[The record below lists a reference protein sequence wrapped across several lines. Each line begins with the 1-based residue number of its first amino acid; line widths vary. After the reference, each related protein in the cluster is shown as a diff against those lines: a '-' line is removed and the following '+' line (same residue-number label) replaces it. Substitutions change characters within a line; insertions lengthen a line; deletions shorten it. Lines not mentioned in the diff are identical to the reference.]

1 LVSKGGNQL
10 SNKRLKGRYN
20 NAFEVIQKIINEWD
34 PLDLLA
40 LDCPDDEYES
50 EIQLIVSATLNKDNA
65 DKIGGKINE
74 ILYKA
79 FKDDFKKSNDCLK
92 IAERILKAFEA
103 DEDKY

>member
-1 LVSKGGNQL
+1 M

-20 NAFEVIQKIINEWD
+20 DAVEVVQKIINEWD
-34 PLDLLA
+34 PLNLIA

-50 EIQLIVSATLNKDNA
+50 EIQLIVSATLNNDNA
-65 DKIGGKINE
+65 DKVAEKIKE

-79 FKDDFKKSNDCLK
+79 FEDDFKKSNDCLK